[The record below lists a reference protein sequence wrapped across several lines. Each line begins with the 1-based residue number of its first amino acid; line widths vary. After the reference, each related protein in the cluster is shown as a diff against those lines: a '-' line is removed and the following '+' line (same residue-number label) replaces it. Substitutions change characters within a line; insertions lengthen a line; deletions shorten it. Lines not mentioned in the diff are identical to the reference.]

1 MNPIYPDLKNKHV
14 LITGGSN
21 GIGEALTRAFAEQTA
36 EVTILDRDYQKGL
49 TIAKECEKYPCK
61 INVYDLDLT
70 DTKTLV
76 ETLKQIK
83 KDKPPV
89 NIIINNAGYD
99 PRYELLEMSEKDWND
114 LFQLNVVHYFITC
127 RELLESAI
135 AAGGGSIIMTSSH
148 LVWIGKPDLIAYNAT
163 KAAIIGMVRS
173 LAEAVGKHNIRVNA
187 VAPGWI
193 MTERQLKQWVTPEA
207 KQKTIAELQCLAI
220 ELTPQE
226 LVGTYLFLAS
236 DSSKAIT
243 RQTIVVDAGYAHS

>member
-36 EVTILDRDYQKGL
+36 EVTILDKDYQKGL
-49 TIAKECEKYPCK
+49 TIAKECEQFPCK
-61 INVYDLDLT
+61 INVYGVDLT
-70 DTKTLV
+70 DTKSLS
-76 ETLKQIK
+76 ETLGKIK
-83 KDKPPV
+83 KEKPAV
-89 NIIINNAGYD
+89 NVIINNAGYD
-99 PRYELLEMSEKDWND
+99 PRYSVLDMTEKEWND

-127 RELLESAI
+127 RELLESTI
-135 AAGGGSIIMTSSH
+135 EAGGGSIIMTSSH
-148 LVWIGKPDLIAYNAT
+148 LVWIAKPNLIAYNAT

-207 KQKTIAELQCLAI
+207 KRKTMEELQCLPI
-220 ELTPQE
+220 SLTPQE

>member
-21 GIGEALTRAFAEQTA
+21 GIGEALTRAFSEQAA
-36 EVTILDRDYQKGL
+36 EVTILDKDYEKGL

-61 INVYDLDLT
+61 INVYGVDLT
-70 DTKTLV
+70 DTKSLS
-76 ETLKQIK
+76 ETLSQIK
-83 KDKPPV
+83 KEKPAV
-89 NIIINNAGYD
+89 NVIINNAGYD
-99 PRYELLEMSEKDWND
+99 PRYSLLDMTEKEWND

-135 AAGGGSIIMTSSH
+135 EAGGGSIIMTSSH
-148 LVWIGKPDLIAYNAT
+148 LVWIAKPNLIAYNAT
-163 KAAIIGMVRS
+163 KAAIVGMVRS
-173 LAEAVGKHNIRVNA
+173 LAEAVGQYNIRVNA

-193 MTERQLKQWVTPEA
+193 MTERQLNQWVTPEA
-207 KQKTIAELQCLAI
+207 KQKTMEELQCLPI

-236 DSSKAIT
+236 DTSKAIT

>member
-36 EVTILDRDYQKGL
+36 EITILDRDDSKAL
-49 TIAKECEKYPCK
+49 KIAKECQKYPCK
-61 INVYDLDLT
+61 INIYGLDLT
-70 DTKTLV
+70 DTKTLIA
-76 ETLKQIK
+76 TLTKIK
-83 KDKPPV
+83 KTHPPV

-99 PRYELLEMSEKDWND
+99 PRYELLETSEKEWND

-127 RELLESAI
+127 RELLSSAI
-135 AAGGGSIIMTSSH
+135 EAGGGSIIMTSSH
-148 LVWIGKPDLIAYNAT
+148 LVWIAKPDTIAYNAT

-173 LAEAVGKHNIRVNA
+173 LAEAVGKYNIRVNA

-207 KQKTIAELQCLAI
+207 KQKTIQELQSIPI

>member
-21 GIGEALTRAFAEQTA
+21 GIGEALTRAFAEQSA

-49 TIAKECEKYPCK
+49 TIAKECEQYPCK
-61 INVYDLDLT
+61 INLYDVDLTNTKNLT
-70 DTKTLV
+70 DTLTK
-76 ETLKQIK
+76 IK
-83 KDKPPV
+83 KEKPPV
-89 NIIINNAGYD
+89 NVIINNAGYD
-99 PRYELLEMSEKDWND
+99 PRYELLEMSEKQWND

-127 RELLESAI
+127 RELLSSAI
-135 AAGGGSIIMTSSH
+135 EAGGGSIIMTSSH

-163 KAAIIGMVRS
+163 KAAIVGMVRS
-173 LAEAVGKHNIRVNA
+173 LAEAVGKYNIRVNA

-193 MTERQLKQWVTPEA
+193 MTERQLEEWVTPEA
-207 KQKTIAELQCLAI
+207 KHKTIHELQSLPI

-236 DSSKAIT
+236 DTSKAIT

>member
-36 EVTILDRDYQKGL
+36 EITILDRDDRKGL

-61 INVYDLDLT
+61 INVYGLDLT
-70 DTKTLV
+70 DTKTLI
-76 ETLKQIK
+76 ETLTKIK
-83 KDKPPV
+83 KIHPPV

-99 PRYELLEMSEKDWND
+99 PRYELLETSEKEWND

-135 AAGGGSIIMTSSH
+135 EAGGGSIIMTSSH
-148 LVWIGKPDLIAYNAT
+148 LVWIAKPNLIAYNTT

-173 LAEAVGKHNIRVNA
+173 LAEAVGKYNIRVNA

-207 KQKTIAELQCLAI
+207 KQKTIQELQSI
-220 ELTPQE
+220 P
-226 LVGTYLFLAS
+226 
-236 DSSKAIT
+236 I
-243 RQTIVVDAGYAHS
+243 